1 MNNTR
6 IDWCDCTWNPVTGCL
21 NGCDYCYAR
30 SIAKRFGGRWDE
42 TVNRS
47 LGADG
52 GIHEVEAQMTR
63 HTSGKNRCVP
73 VHSVAAPYP
82 FGFDPTFHSYRLD
95 EPLKKQKGQNIFV
108 CSMADLFGRWV
119 PTRWIVEVLDAC
131 RKAPQHNYL
140 FLTKFPER
148 YVELDHLALLPH
160 EENFW
165 YGATTTNV
173 DQMEWAA
180 DSIGNLPKSCN
191 TFLSIEP
198 LVEDITCSIGWLSS
212 MIQSSV
218 PYFKWIIIGAMTG
231 PGSESR
237 QPCREWVEKIVED
250 AKNELSPFYPIP
262 VFMKDNLRKVWGR
275 DLIQEFPEKLEAQG

>member
-1 MNNTR
+1 MMNNTR

-30 SIAKRFGGRWDE
+30 SIANRFGGW
-42 TVNRS
+42 TT
-47 LGADG
+47 G
-52 GIHEVEAQMTR
+52 GVKTTQNFFSDPPVLDKPLLLER
-63 HTSGKNRCVP
+63 KSGKV
-73 VHSVAAPYP
+73 VKAPYP
-82 FGFDPTFHSYRLD
+82 FAFTPTFHRYRLE

-148 YVELDHLALLPH
+148 YVELDKVDLLPN
-160 EENFW
+160 EDNFW
-165 YGATTTNV
+165 YGATITNAE
-173 DQMEWAA
+173 QMKRSA
-180 DSIGNLPKSCN
+180 DSIGQ
-191 TFLSIEP
+191 LSQGVRSFFSMEP
-198 LVEDITCSIGWLSS
+198 LMENVAESEEWELAYSGA
-212 MIQSSV
+212 
-218 PYFKWIIIGAMTG
+218 YANWIIIGAMTG
-231 PGSESR
+231 PGSKSR
-237 QPCREWVEKIVED
+237 QPKRKWVEKIVED

-275 DLIQEFPEKLEAQG
+275 DLIQEFPEKLGEQR